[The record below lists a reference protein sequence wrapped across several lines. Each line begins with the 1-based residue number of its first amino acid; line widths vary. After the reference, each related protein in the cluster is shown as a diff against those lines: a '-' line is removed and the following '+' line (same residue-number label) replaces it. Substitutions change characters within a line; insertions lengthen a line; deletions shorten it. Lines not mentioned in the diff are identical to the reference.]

1 MAAVVGSV
9 VWLNVARA
17 EGDSLIDE
25 SSSLLSWLD
34 QRQEDKELEVVKAS
48 DPKKLIGE
56 SQEKLTSVSGTD
68 AENTALNAE
77 SAAVSS
83 MQIVYANDITES
95 AILPGGEEAAPTSY
109 QERREIF
116 EYTVQP
122 GDTVSTIARAFG
134 IDARILLN
142 DRGWEET
149 IKPGETIGIPPSND
163 PIHQVAEGHTLAA
176 IAQRYGADTAEI
188 IAFNDLPEDGTVQ
201 PGQILIIPDGNIED
215 KPAPRPTTT
224 RLASASRS
232 SSSSTTSSRT
242 TTRSYSRSTGTTTA
256 VTGGGVGRG
265 WCTDYAW
272 SRRPDLQGTVRGN
285 AGTWYNNAKANG
297 LAVGQTPQEGAVVVT
312 GESGWGHVGVVESV
326 NSDGSYTIS
335 EQNYKGFGVV
345 SQRKMPA
352 NNGVVKGFVY

>member
-1 MAAVVGSV
+1 M

-17 EGDSLIDE
+17 EGDSLVNE
-25 SSSLLSWLD
+25 SSGILSYLNKK
-34 QRQEDKELEVVKAS
+34 QEEKELEVVKAG
-48 DPKKLIGE
+48 DPNKLIGDKNE
-56 SQEKLTSVSGTD
+56 EELSSISGTD

-77 SAAVSS
+77 SAAVTS
-83 MQIVYANDITES
+83 MQIVYANDINES

-109 QERREIF
+109 QERHEIM

-122 GDTVSTIARAFG
+122 GDTVSSIARAFG
-134 IDARILLN
+134 IDERILLN
-142 DRGWEET
+142 DRDWEET
-149 IKPGETIGIPPSND
+149 IKPGEKIGIPPSND
-163 PIHQVAEGHTLAA
+163 PIHLVAEDHTLSA
-176 IAQRYGADTAEI
+176 IAQRYGASTDDI
-188 IAFNDLPEDGTVQ
+188 IAFNNLPEDGTVQ
-201 PGQILIIPDGNIED
+201 PGQVLIIPDGNIEN
-215 KPAPRPTTT
+215 KPAPKPTTR

-232 SSSSTTSSRT
+232 SSSGYTSTRSTS
-242 TTRSYSRSTGTTTA
+242 SYSRSTGRTTA

-297 LAVGQTPQEGAVVVT
+297 LAVGQAPQEGAVVVT
-312 GESGWGHVGVVESV
+312 GESGWGHVGVVEKV

-345 SQRKMPA
+345 SQRNMPA
-352 NNGVVKGFVY
+352 NSGVVKGFVY